1 MIIQNLD
8 YNFTSVTIKTVADMA
23 NTLQKQAKRISLILT
38 LAAVLFTAVDN
49 YLYLCH
55 GIDIAPVTTPAIIV
69 LAVSIVLCGVL
80 QRYFYRLLTKYATAP
95 SASRQEPEG
104 SEAECT
110 QAAIIGKTENPIA
123 AVETRTVEEAPKVE
137 PIGNLAA
144 AETEAVEE
152 AVQPAAK
159 ETAQPIT
166 SHVSETA
173 EEDEAGIT
181 AGPHRD
187 PYMKRY
193 NQLQE
198 ELKQQRARR
207 HAKLMDAIREYVTLV
222 TAPFLS
228 QKALDTLLTNIEQM
242 ACGRTDSCLP
252 LHSNPDRPLRSP
264 ELRHLAWN
272 IGERLG
278 TSLEDRARFIK
289 LSFPHELNNATVEY
303 MQRNL
308 RVAAPSH
315 IPIDIPDEGD
325 FRFHLE
331 LIGGQSGK

>member
-1 MIIQNLD
+1 M
-8 YNFTSVTIKTVADMA
+8 T
-23 NTLQKQAKRISLILT
+23 NTLQKQAKRISLVLT
-38 LAAVLFTAVDN
+38 LAAVLFTAADN

-80 QRYFYRLLTKYATAP
+80 QRYFYRLLTKYATAS
-95 SASRQEPEG
+95 SANRQEPEC

-110 QAAIIGKTENPIA
+110 RAAVIEQGESPVA
-123 AVETRTVEEAPKVE
+123 AVETRTAEEASKIEQTGQVE
-137 PIGNLAA
+137 KTENPAA
-144 AETEAVEE
+144 AKAEAIEE
-152 AVQPAAK
+152 AVQPAAI
-159 ETAQPIT
+159 ETAQPIE
-166 SHVSETA
+166 SEVAETA
-173 EEDEAGIT
+173 EETEAGIT

-187 PYMKRY
+187 PYMERY

-242 ACGRTDSCLP
+242 ACGRTDSYLP